1 MRKSLLGGGGGGGGV
16 QPLGVWQMFCKYRD
30 AVEDPLQGCREMQS
44 KLIGIGIVKICN
56 ANSCLRKLCITIPQ
70 ERYVINS
77 DKSVNPTL

>member
-1 MRKSLLGGGGGGGGV
+1 MDVSVKCSLDFSSTLIKE
-16 QPLGVWQMFCKYRD
+16 MFCKYRD